1 MKENMKD
8 DRHVLEFNSFLL
20 VRESEE
26 QQPCRKVWIVETPDA
41 EDARLFRSYDEA
53 EREHE
58 MQMQSH
64 KEVWADIFASQN
76 ASNDDEEEDEYP
88 EESWQDRYNRFYD
101 QFMDREN
108 ANNWGQPPYIEGLLY
123 PASNSKQVVYFLK
136 RAVQNDHKQVA
147 SGLIA
152 CGADPAHA
160 FSSTEEILSFFD
172 GDLSWLPGMP
182 EGPMKDKLK
191 RMQRGKSA
199 FGM

>member
-1 MKENMKD
+1 MKNTKTEN
-8 DRHVLEFNSFLL
+8 RQVLAFNSFLL
-20 VRESEE
+20 MRESEN
-26 QQPCRKVWIVETPDA
+26 QKPCSQVWIVETPEA
-41 EDARLFRSYDEA
+41 EFARLFRSYDEA
-53 EREHE
+53 ERELG
-58 MQMQSH
+58 MQMQGH
-64 KEVWADIFASQN
+64 REVWADIFASQN

-108 ANNWGQPPYIEGLLY
+108 ANNWGQPPYIDGPLY
-123 PASNSKQVVYFLK
+123 PASNDKDVINLLK
-136 RAVQNDHKQVA
+136 RAVREDNKQVA
-147 SGLIA
+147 SGLIG
-152 CGADPAHA
+152 CGADPMSA
-160 FSSTEEILSFFD
+160 FNSTEQILSFFD